1 MGWRGGSI
9 GGNVDAEKIDRI
21 LPDRVLLFRLLKYFV
36 IHRKYFIIVFISSV
50 ITSSSYIIG
59 PIIIGYSVDNYV
71 FPMNSIGTD
80 YSGLMLTVALF
91 LLVQIVNYVAE
102 YSQVYFMS
110 KTSQSVIYDIRA
122 STFDKLQRLSHDY
135 FSKYHTGSIISRLTN
150 DVEILNDFLTYQFPV
165 LFVGVLSLF
174 GSFGVMATIN
184 IKLTLAAMVMFPFFS
199 LLVLLLQKRIQIS
212 WMKARIAMSLTTGY
226 IAESI
231 SGMRIIQSFAVEKDN
246 ENDFED
252 VNHDNLTSNIV
263 AAKFTSMIF
272 PGTQFSQ
279 SIGIA
284 SIFMV
289 GGLMI
294 TSGDIGIGTIVTF
307 YMWLNNLFRPLQQL
321 MGSYSQY
328 ESSMTGL
335 DRLFQIQDENI
346 TVLDNPPSNSN
357 EVLSGNIEFRDL
369 SFEYVEDTPVLDNIN
384 LKINSKEILAIVGH
398 TGAGKTSLVNLLY
411 RFYEPQTGDILID
424 GVNIN
429 TMSFSD
435 YRSKMAYVSQDH
447 FLFADTIIENIRY
460 GDLNATRDEIISV
473 CNNLGIN
480 DFIESLPHKYDTVLT
495 EDATNLSSGQRQ
507 LISLARAL
515 LADPMVLIL
524 DEATS
529 RIDPY
534 NEVLIQSAIDKVLH
548 GRTSIVIA
556 HRLST
561 IRLADRIIVM
571 NDGKIV
577 EEGNHDSLL
586 KQKGLYSNIYMK
598 QFATY
603 DSE

>member
-21 LPDRVLLFRLLKYFV
+21 LPDRVLLFRLLKYFI
-36 IHRKYFIIVFISSV
+36 IHKKYFIIVFISSV

-91 LLVQIVNYVAE
+91 FLVQIVNYVAE
-102 YSQVYFMS
+102 YAQVYFMS

-174 GSFGVMATIN
+174 GIFGVMATIN

-294 TSGDIGIGTIVTF
+294 TSGDIGIGIIVTF

-335 DRLFQIQDENI
+335 DRLFQIQD
-346 TVLDNPPSNSN
+346 
-357 EVLSGNIEFRDL
+357 
-369 SFEYVEDTPVLDNIN
+369 
-384 LKINSKEILAIVGH
+384 
-398 TGAGKTSLVNLLY
+398 
-411 RFYEPQTGDILID
+411 
-424 GVNIN
+424 
-429 TMSFSD
+429 
-435 YRSKMAYVSQDH
+435 
-447 FLFADTIIENIRY
+447 
-460 GDLNATRDEIISV
+460 
-473 CNNLGIN
+473 
-480 DFIESLPHKYDTVLT
+480 
-495 EDATNLSSGQRQ
+495 
-507 LISLARAL
+507 
-515 LADPMVLIL
+515 
-524 DEATS
+524 
-529 RIDPY
+529 
-534 NEVLIQSAIDKVLH
+534 
-548 GRTSIVIA
+548 
-556 HRLST
+556 
-561 IRLADRIIVM
+561 
-571 NDGKIV
+571 
-577 EEGNHDSLL
+577 
-586 KQKGLYSNIYMK
+586 
-598 QFATY
+598 
-603 DSE
+603 

>member
-1 MGWRGGSI
+1 M
-9 GGNVDAEKIDRI
+9 KIK
-21 LPDRVLLFRLLKYFV
+21 P
-36 IHRKYFIIVFISSV
+36 
-50 ITSSSYIIG
+50 IT
-59 PIIIGYSVDNYV
+59 
-71 FPMNSIGTD
+71 F
-80 YSGLMLTVALF
+80 F
-91 LLVQIVNYVAE
+91 
-102 YSQVYFMS
+102 
-110 KTSQSVIYDIRA
+110 
-122 STFDKLQRLSHDY
+122 
-135 FSKYHTGSIISRLTN
+135 
-150 DVEILNDFLTYQFPV
+150 
-165 LFVGVLSLF
+165 
-174 GSFGVMATIN
+174 
-184 IKLTLAAMVMFPFFS
+184 FFS
-199 LLVLLLQKRIQIS
+199 NKKIKI
-212 WMKARIAMSLTTGY
+212 K
-226 IAESI
+226 
-231 SGMRIIQSFAVEKDN
+231 K
-246 ENDFED
+246 
-252 VNHDNLTSNIV
+252 
-263 AAKFTSMIF
+263 
-272 PGTQFSQ
+272 
-279 SIGIA
+279 
-284 SIFMV
+284 
-289 GGLMI
+289 
-294 TSGDIGIGTIVTF
+294 
-307 YMWLNNLFRPLQQL
+307 
-321 MGSYSQY
+321 
-328 ESSMTGL
+328 
-335 DRLFQIQDENI
+335 
-346 TVLDNPPSNSN
+346 
-357 EVLSGNIEFRDL
+357 
-369 SFEYVEDTPVLDNIN
+369 NIN
-384 LKINSKEILAIVGH
+384 NFKKNSVQINSKEILAIVGH

-424 GVNIN
+424 GININ

-460 GDLNATRDEIISV
+460 GNLNATRDEIISV

-598 QFATY
+598 QFTTY

>member
-174 GSFGVMATIN
+174 GIFGVMATIN

-294 TSGDIGIGTIVTF
+294 TSGDIGSGTIVTF

>member
-174 GSFGVMATIN
+174 GIFGVMATIN

>member
-174 GSFGVMATIN
+174 GIFGVMATIN

-473 CNNLGIN
+473 CTNLGIN

>member
-174 GSFGVMATIN
+174 GIFGVMATIN

-212 WMKARIAMSLTTGY
+212 WMKARIAMSITTGY

-369 SFEYVEDTPVLDNIN
+369 SFEYVEDPPVLDNIN

>member
-21 LPDRVLLFRLLKYFV
+21 LPDRVLLFRLLKYFI
-36 IHRKYFIIVFISSV
+36 IHKKYFIIVFISSV

-91 LLVQIVNYVAE
+91 FLVQIVNYVAE
-102 YSQVYFMS
+102 YAQVYFMS

-174 GSFGVMATIN
+174 GIFGVMATIN

-294 TSGDIGIGTIVTF
+294 TSGDIGIGIIVTF

-357 EVLSGNIEFRDL
+357 EDMSGNIEFRDL
-369 SFEYVEDTPVLDNIN
+369 NFEYVEDTPVLDNIN

-424 GVNIN
+424 GININ

-460 GDLNATRDEIISV
+460 GNLNATRDEIISV

-598 QFATY
+598 QFTTY